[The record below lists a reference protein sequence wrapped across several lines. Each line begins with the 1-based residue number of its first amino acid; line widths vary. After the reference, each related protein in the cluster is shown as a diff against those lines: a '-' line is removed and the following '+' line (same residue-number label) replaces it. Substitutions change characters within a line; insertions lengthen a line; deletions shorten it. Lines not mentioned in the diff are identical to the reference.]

1 MVGNTSRGDGATRCV
16 GGAGRLGFWLSR
28 FASERTRLARLGQAF
43 DELCIDLR
51 GKRVWGTAQAL
62 NDTNV
67 TAAPR
72 ASFDVIVSS
81 LESDVLP
88 DAPSFFTTLKE
99 RLEPGGVLCVF
110 VRTPEQGVSG
120 LVREDVVWTVA
131 GSIAHAGFDVLF
143 AEGSEHVR
151 DVGIN
156 PNGLGTLLRLVAHGL
171 RTALDFFTPRR
182 FRENVA
188 RLLHRMDLC
197 PRQALVVARRGFA

>member
-1 MVGNTSRGDGATRCV
+1 V
-16 GGAGRLGFWLSR
+16 GGAGRVGAWLAR
-28 FASERTRLARLGQAF
+28 FTSERTRLARLGQAF

-51 GKRVWGTAQAL
+51 GKRIWGTAQAL
-62 NDTNV
+62 NERNV
-67 TAAPR
+67 TAPPR

-81 LESDVLP
+81 LESDVLS
-88 DAPSFFTTLKE
+88 DASFFGTLKD

-110 VRTPEQGVSG
+110 VRTPEESFSG

-151 DVGIN
+151 DVGIS
-156 PNGLGTLLRLVAHGL
+156 PNGLTTLLRVASHGL
-171 RTALDFFTPRR
+171 RAALDFFTPRR

-188 RLLHRMDLC
+188 RLLHRMDLR
-197 PRQALVVARRGFA
+197 PRQALVVARRSFA